1 SFSATAAGLSSF
13 SWRSPVTPCDCRSAT
28 RVSFGTAS
36 LSISSLLV
44 FRSAAKDESPVTLP
58 PGRARLATRPSATG
72 STEVASTM
80 GMALVAPFAA
90 NGVRPPPETTIRST
104 LRRTSSAASS
114 GMRSLF
120 WSANRYSML
129 IFFPST
135 HPSFLSSC
143 RNASTR
149 TALPEALLGSKKP
162 MRKIFPV
169 CCASTEPQSAKSM
182 AHSVKTVIFL
192 FMFFLLS
199 TATRHSTLF
208 SLDHLIRTCQHVRRN
223 RQTDLLRCFQID
235 DELELHRLLDR
246 KITSLGTFENLVH
259 ISGGAAEQVGKAHTV
274 AHKPPV
280 FHKFWPGIY
289 GRKPA
294 LCREVCNLSSL

>member
-1 SFSATAAGLSSF
+1 MGIIVVAFFAASVGP
-13 SWRSPVTPCDCRSAT
+13 SPV
-28 RVSFGTAS
+28 
-36 LSISSLLV
+36 
-44 FRSAAKDESPVTLP
+44 VT
-58 PGRARLATRPSATG
+58 
-72 STEVASTM
+72 
-80 GMALVAPFAA
+80 
-90 NGVRPPPETTIRST
+90 IKST

-114 GMRSLF
+114 RMRSF
-120 WSANRYSML
+120 FCSANRYSML

-135 HPSFLSSC
+135 QPSFLSSC
-143 RNASTR
+143 RNTSTR
-149 TALPEALLGSKKP
+149 TALPEALLGSRKP

-235 DELELHRLLDR
+235 DELELHRLLD
-246 KITSLGTFENLVH
+246 
-259 ISGGAAEQVGKAHTV
+259 
-274 AHKPPV
+274 
-280 FHKFWPGIY
+280 
-289 GRKPA
+289 
-294 LCREVCNLSSL
+294 